1 MDSQAKK
8 DTFFTVAF
16 LMLRAYGLDFLH
28 RAELLIIQNLI
39 KVHNNF
45 IQQSTDM
52 EGGIIAT
59 EERTARK
66 GHPPPPQPAAI
77 VVFVMRVDPTFV

>member
-1 MDSQAKK
+1 
-8 DTFFTVAF
+8 
-16 LMLRAYGLDFLH
+16 MLRAYGLDFLD
-28 RAELLIIQNLI
+28 RAELLIIQYFI

-52 EGGIIAT
+52 EGGIAT

-66 GHPPPPQPAAI
+66 GPPPSPPTA
-77 VVFVMRVDPTFV
+77 VVILK